1 MVLLYLVFLLS
12 RPRSRPTMSQS
23 TADKPIRKRN
33 RPTVVCNNC
42 RVKKT
47 KCDRKLPCSN
57 CEKLNLAS
65 SCSYNG
71 SKPNKKVSEG
81 PGDALR
87 NPLIPSPPHYHHNQ
101 HHSHPQVPL
110 PGIALPLGAGA
121 GHPLYL
127 ASPSY
132 VSQGAYHTHIM
143 PPLSQPVQHEQQQPS
158 HGYGSDPTVHNEL
171 ENLKNKLKELEASI
185 TVATLHKQS
194 APSSVSGTSGA
205 PVAHSTSFSS
215 AVSPSI
221 HSVASVGIN
230 SNSPV
235 QSSASSTPNVA
246 NLHRQSKLSLNHS
259 LYERHSRVDDSTSMA
274 INPYLSN
281 ETINFFLDFP
291 VDGGN
296 RHGYNYK
303 PLPLMAATRADPA
316 IELFLK
322 FKKQLM
328 KEAGVVPIPAGGK
341 GKDCKG
347 QLLGTP
353 HSCPSNILG
362 NTVNQLQNT
371 LLKSDEFLS
380 KVKRDKYS
388 KENMQKFFGVS
399 RDVVVET
406 MKEHQYIKRYGMSI
420 GVVFDDRNIMDLK
433 GFKEKIL
440 AVLPGRRILCALID
454 RYFSTLYQFLPIV
467 DEYSFRPELK
477 RIVGQT
483 LEMPEGANDSI
494 TSLNLTKKSD
504 YIFICMTLIM
514 LRLSYVSL
522 FKNNQRVN
530 ESAAQAGNNNQM
542 MMTQTDMNTKLLLT
556 NPISVDAVEVAELCL
571 KEFDFTRKANLITFQ
586 FMLMLKS
593 YRGYCPEE
601 GYKIPCQSTSLFKGL
616 INSLAF
622 SLGLNRDPDFYNSSE
637 NMHGRHAPEVD
648 PRMDN
653 LRRKLWHFLVAQD
666 VVDSITQGTSVTLEH
681 CEYDTKLPFSVD
693 GNANVF
699 DINIELE
706 VVASF
711 QTFEVLRQP
720 MIDLVQVLFNQK
732 MSISMLEFT
741 KIVSRFEI
749 LLNTECGKLEE
760 YLNQSFNSSKFLK
773 ILRLKYL
780 IIGNQLM
787 TSIYYLLYLYY
798 LKKDGKERS
807 SGANVNNGY
816 SNLTY
821 FYYKKL
827 LVYALV
833 KVLPYLPDVL
843 DESRDYLHSA
853 SSFFI
858 LPTIQDF
865 NHSASFINLITVAK
879 LLSTIK
885 ILRNNPSHDESLKS
899 DLSYKNYFDGLQ
911 NFMDV
916 VISLRK
922 INLKVMDTLGV
933 RYFHAW
939 KTRKIHTLCFQ
950 LFEKDNFFQYDLE
963 VTRHAAASFEL
974 HEMSEMAKVCQT
986 TLEYVNFTASNS
998 NSGNN
1003 SEPPNKETDARVD
1016 SFWLYV
1022 ATKGPD
1028 DDEAPLDD
1036 IEDAQGAD
1044 TTQNK
1049 YERAEIT
1056 RNDSSATE
1064 SVATLSDSISLDR
1077 DFENGLDKPKGSPSY
1092 ALPFT
1097 PQFDFP
1103 IESSDYDLGIFNGQ
1117 SFDDFFLN

>member
-1 MVLLYLVFLLS
+1 
-12 RPRSRPTMSQS
+12 MSQN
-23 TADKPIRKRN
+23 TTDKPIRKRN

-57 CEKLNLAS
+57 CEKLDLAG
-65 SCSYNG
+65 SCNYNG
-71 SKPNKKVSEG
+71 SNPSKRVSEG
-81 PGDALR
+81 PGDTLR
-87 NPLIPSPPHYHHNQ
+87 NPLIPSPPHYHHSQ
-101 HHSHPQVPL
+101 QPAHPQVPL

-121 GHPLYL
+121 GHAQFSAAP
-127 ASPSY
+127 AY
-132 VSQGAYHTHIM
+132 VSQGAYHTHII
-143 PPLSQPVQHEQQQPS
+143 PPLSQPVSHDHQQPG

-185 TVATLHKQS
+185 TVATLHKSS

-205 PVAHSTSFSS
+205 PVPLATSFSS

-221 HSVASVGIN
+221 HSSASVGIN
-230 SNSPV
+230 SNSPI

-246 NLHRQSKLSLNHS
+246 NLHRQSKQSLNHS
-259 LYERHSRVDDSTSMA
+259 SYERHSRVDDSTSMA
-274 INPYLSN
+274 INPYLSD
-281 ETINFFLDFP
+281 ETINFFLDFSIN
-291 VDGGN
+291 GAN
-296 RHGYNYK
+296 KNGYNYK

-328 KEAGVVPIPAGGK
+328 KEAGVVPQAAAAAK
-341 GKDCKG
+341 CKDAKG
-347 QLLGTP
+347 QSLATP
-353 HSCPSNILG
+353 QCCSSKVSGPAITH
-362 NTVNQLQNT
+362 LQST
-371 LLKSDEFLS
+371 LSKSDDFLS
-380 KVKRDKYS
+380 KVKKDKYS
-388 KENMQKFFGVS
+388 KEYMQKFFGVN

-406 MKEHQYIKRYGMSI
+406 MKEHQNIKKFGMSI
-420 GVVFDDRNIMDLK
+420 GVVFDDRKIMDLK

-440 AVLPGRRILCALID
+440 AVMPSRRILHALID
-454 RYFSTLYQFLPIV
+454 RYFSVLYQFLPIV

-477 RIVGQT
+477 RIIGQT
-483 LEMPEGANDSI
+483 SELVEGANDSI
-494 TSLNLTKKSD
+494 TNLNLTKKSD

-514 LRLSYVSL
+514 LRLSYISL

-530 ESAAQAGNNNQM
+530 ESAVQYGNN
-542 MMTQTDMNTKLLLT
+542 MTQADVNTKFLLT
-556 NPISVDAVEVAELCL
+556 NPISVDTIEVAELCL
-571 KEFDFTRKANLITFQ
+571 REFDFTRKANLITFQ
-586 FMLMLKS
+586 YMLMLKS
-593 YRGYCPEE
+593 YRSYCPED
-601 GYKIPCQSTSLFKGL
+601 GYKIPCQSSSLFKGL

-637 NMHGRHAPEVD
+637 GMHGRHTPEVD

-666 VVDSITQGTSVTLEH
+666 VVDSITQGTSVTLQH

-699 DINIELE
+699 DINIEME
-706 VVASF
+706 VVSSF
-711 QTFEVLRQP
+711 QTFETLRQS
-720 MIDLVQVLFNQK
+720 MIDLVQVLFNQRVNIA
-732 MSISMLEFT
+732 MSEFT

-749 LLNTECGKLEE
+749 LLNSECGKLEE
-760 YLNQSFNSSKFLK
+760 YLNPSFNSSRFLK
-773 ILRLKYL
+773 ILRLKFL

-787 TSIYYLLYLYY
+787 ISIYYLLYLYY
-798 LKKDGKERS
+798 LKKDSRERS
-807 SGANVNNGY
+807 SGATVNNGF

-843 DESRDYLHSA
+843 DESRDYHHSA

-858 LPTIQDF
+858 SPTIQDF
-865 NHSASFINLITVAK
+865 NHSASFINSITVAK

-885 ILRNNPSHDESLKS
+885 ILKNNPSHEDSLKS
-899 DLSYKNYFDGLQ
+899 DLSYRSYFDGLH
-911 NFMDV
+911 NFMEV

-922 INLKVMDTLGV
+922 VNLKVMDTLGV

-950 LFEKDNFFQYDLE
+950 LFEKDNFFQYDLD

-986 TLEYVNFTASNS
+986 TLEYVNFAARNANTSN
-998 NSGNN
+998 NA
-1003 SEPPNKETDARVD
+1003 ELPNKDIDARVD
-1016 SFWLYV
+1016 SFWQYV
-1022 ATKGPD
+1022 ASKGND
-1028 DDEAPLDD
+1028 DEEAPLDD
-1036 IEDAQGAD
+1036 IEEAQGAD
-1044 TTQNK
+1044 TTQNN
-1049 YERAEIT
+1049 YERGEIT

-1077 DFENGLDKPKGSPSY
+1077 DFENSLDKPKGSPSY

-1103 IESSDYDLGIFNGQ
+1103 VEYSDYDLGIFNGQ
-1117 SFDDFFLN
+1117 SFDDFFSN